1 METLLIIGLVF
12 LLAITSLAG
21 TFIYVNYITIKEI
34 KKEILEAQ
42 KINESSFG
50 VAFKKIAENRSTLF
64 ARVNTVNQKQTQ
76 YVDSK
81 INELNNKINKD
92 FDRERKQNRQY

>member
-1 METLLIIGLVF
+1 MEILFICGLA
-12 LLAITSLAG
+12 LSLAIILLAG

-34 KKEILEAQ
+34 KKEISNAQ
-42 KINESSFG
+42 KVNENSFS
-50 VAFKKIAENRSTLF
+50 VAFKKIAENRSTF
-64 ARVNTVNQKQTQ
+64 FTKVNTSNQKQTQ

-81 INELNNKINKD
+81 INELNSKINKD